1 MERTRSSKV
10 FEHDDRFMKAY
21 NNCKD
26 KEEVTMCEF
35 VDKLEA
41 RGEARGREKERE
53 NSIKIAILAFKKL
66 KSTAEAARDYIM

>member
-1 MERTRSSKV
+1 
-10 FEHDDRFMKAY
+10 
-21 NNCKD
+21 
-26 KEEVTMCEF
+26 MCEF